1 MFLRRAVGTYHLLRR
16 RERFLSSFIP
26 RVVKI
31 IQIQKKQE
39 GVYCLSI
46 NALLVSK
53 RCPFEV
59 LLTPFK
65 TLTNALLKPPL

>member
-31 IQIQKKQE
+31 IQIQKNKRAFIVFQLTP
-39 GVYCLSI
+39 YWLLKD
-46 NALLVSK
+46 ALLRSY
-53 RCPFEV
+53 
-59 LLTPFK
+59 
-65 TLTNALLKPPL
+65 